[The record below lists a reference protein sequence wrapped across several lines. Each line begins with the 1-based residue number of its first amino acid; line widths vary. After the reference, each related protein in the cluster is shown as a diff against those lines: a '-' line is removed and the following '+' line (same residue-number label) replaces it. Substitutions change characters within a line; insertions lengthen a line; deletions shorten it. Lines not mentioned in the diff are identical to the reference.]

1 MTTAT
6 SVPTA
11 ERIVAIDLGKYKSVA
26 CDYHPGSGEV
36 AFTTLDTGR
45 AELHRLFTRRRRHRG
60 VCAVGLG
67 PRPVR
72 GAAARRPAPSRRADR
87 LSTPA
92 DRAGELRLPCGGGT
106 RRPERPVRGTERFRR
121 RVGCHSTKS
130 QTPLGGGAGS
140 QSGTTRTVA
149 DDSAAGPR
157 KAVGRR
163 LDWRTLRHKI
173 PPPTLG
179 CLRDRRPS

>member
-45 AELHRLFTRRRRHRG
+45 AELHRLLARRRPGVVVIEACALSGWVHDRCAALLRG
-60 VCAVGLG
+60 G
-67 PRPVR
+67 PRC
-72 GAAARRPAPSRRADR
+72 PSRRADR

-92 DRAGELRLPCGGGT
+92 DRAGKLRSPSGSISASRTAGSRNGTVSEACRLSLDQIPNPSEGGGGE
-106 RRPERPVRGTERFRR
+106 PW
-121 RVGCHSTKS
+121 
-130 QTPLGGGAGS
+130 
-140 QSGTTRTVA
+140 TTRTVA

-163 LDWRTLRHKI
+163 LDWRTLQHE
-173 PPPTLG
+173 
-179 CLRDRRPS
+179 